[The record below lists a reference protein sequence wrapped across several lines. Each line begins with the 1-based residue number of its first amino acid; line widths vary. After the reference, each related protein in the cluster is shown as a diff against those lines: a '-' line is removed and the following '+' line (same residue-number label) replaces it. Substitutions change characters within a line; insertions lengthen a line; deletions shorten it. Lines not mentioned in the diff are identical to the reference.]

1 MTEVVVEEMGS
12 NSISFPT
19 LRHVMSLDWRGQ
31 AMCGRLPKSTFFDYN
46 SLGLKKKEKERRIKV
61 AMSAC
66 NACPVRIKCYEFS
79 VLNNEPYGIWAGTF
93 PEDRRKLFASFRK
106 TGILEPLP
114 TA

>member
-1 MTEVVVEEMGS
+1 MTEVVVEGMGS

-19 LRHVMSLDWRGQ
+19 LRHVMSTDWRGL
-31 AMCGRLPKSTFFDYN
+31 AICGDLPKAVFFDYN
-46 SLGLKKKEKERRIKV
+46 SLGLKKKEKERRIKIATSV
-61 AMSAC
+61 C
-66 NACPVRIKCYEFS
+66 KACPVRTSCYEFS
-79 VLNNEPYGIWAGTF
+79 VMNNEPYGIWAGTF